1 MVDIRRIHLFRFNN
15 QLRFIKKLFVT
26 RKKLMEKSNHY
37 FVQVSHG
44 GVILNSDLR
53 RP

>member
-44 GVILNSDLR
+44 GVVLFAELYE
-53 RP
+53 

>member
-26 RKKLMEKSNHY
+26 RKKLMEKSNHC

-44 GVILNSDLR
+44 GVEGNSDLST
-53 RP
+53 